1 MKTFLARPIGR
12 PEIRAI
18 GPSIRTGPLH
28 LRHLWLHGAISSLPH
43 HLLATHVHPK
53 ACAASTASTASTA
66 RTASTAGTAL
76 LLILAPEAI
85 NLLLEAHGLH
95 LHGLH
100 RLHGLHLLHAHGLHA
115 HAGHATYE
123 ATTGAATYTEVATAH
138 VATAASA
145 AATAAAAAAAAA
157 AAPAWVAATRTATA
171 AGVTAAT
178 AAATGATTATARAA
192 SCHSTATLASSFVR
206 RGSVKG
212 WGSDDGLA
220 RLDLVLLVR
229 HYRGCIVWILVA
241 HKGNALIAWR
251 HIAIR
256 ELTKSAKVS
265 LQIGAR
271 HLRGDL
277 R

>member
-1 MKTFLARPIGR
+1 MGCICCMGCIGCMGC
-12 PEIRAI
+12 I
-18 GPSIRTGPLH
+18 
-28 LRHLWLHGAISSLPH
+28 
-43 HLLATHVHPK
+43 
-53 ACAASTASTASTA
+53 CAMPMA
-66 RTASTAGTAL
+66 
-76 LLILAPEAI
+76 
-85 NLLLEAHGLH
+85 
-95 LHGLH
+95 
-100 RLHGLHLLHAHGLHA
+100 
-115 HAGHATYE
+115 YE
-123 ATTGAATYTEVATAH
+123 ATTGAAAYAEVATAH

-157 AAPAWVAATRTATA
+157 AASAWVAAARTATA

-178 AAATGATTATARAA
+178 AAAATGATTATARAA
-192 SCHSTATLASSFVR
+192 SCHSKATLASSFVR

-229 HYRGCIVWILVA
+229 HYRGCIVRILVA
-241 HKGNALIAWR
+241 HKGNALVAWG

-271 HLRGDL
+271 NLRGDL

>member
-1 MKTFLARPIGR
+1 MA
-12 PEIRAI
+12 
-18 GPSIRTGPLH
+18 
-28 LRHLWLHGAISSLPH
+28 
-43 HLLATHVHPK
+43 
-53 ACAASTASTASTA
+53 
-66 RTASTAGTAL
+66 
-76 LLILAPEAI
+76 
-85 NLLLEAHGLH
+85 
-95 LHGLH
+95 
-100 RLHGLHLLHAHGLHA
+100 
-115 HAGHATYE
+115 YE
-123 ATTGAATYTEVATAH
+123 ATTGAAAYAEVATAH

-157 AAPAWVAATRTATA
+157 AASAWVAAARTATA

-178 AAATGATTATARAA
+178 AAAATGATTATATARAA

-229 HYRGCIVWILVA
+229 HYRGCIVRILVA
-241 HKGNALIAWR
+241 HKGNALVAWG

-271 HLRGDL
+271 NLRGDL